1 MRSPSIFQIS
11 NFVKSVKIVKNKL
24 HLAHLM
30 YWYFLRKCEQYF
42 DKNKTSVTQANEAMG
57 QQLPLTAVNLQN
69 LFHICQE
76 ISTVLHFR
84 FWKPPRL
91 KIFHHNCGVGS
102 LFCGTLDIETT
113 PCKCFQQK
121 YSHSKFG
128 NYLRFDQYK
137 NFINGLHI
145 YM

>member
-1 MRSPSIFQIS
+1 MKYLEIPENFEIPECYEIPQYFQIS
-11 NFVKSVKIVKNKL
+11 NFVESVKSVKIVKNKWQRL

-84 FWKPPRL
+84 FL
-91 KIFHHNCGVGS
+91 KATEAQNIS
-102 LFCGTLDIETT
+102 
-113 PCKCFQQK
+113 P
-121 YSHSKFG
+121 
-128 NYLRFDQYK
+128 
-137 NFINGLHI
+137 
-145 YM
+145 